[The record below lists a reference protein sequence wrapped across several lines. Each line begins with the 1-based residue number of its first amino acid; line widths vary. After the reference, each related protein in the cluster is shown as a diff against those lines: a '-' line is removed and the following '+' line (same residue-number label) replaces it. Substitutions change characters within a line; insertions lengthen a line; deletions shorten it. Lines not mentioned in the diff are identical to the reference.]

1 MVDDEDGVRM
11 VAARALKA
19 KGWQVTE
26 CGNAEQAIEHFQ
38 KGDKF
43 DLLITDMVMPGM
55 DGETLIKQVKSAY
68 PKIKTILMSGYSEEF
83 ARHGSEQH
91 DDFEFLAKPFE
102 LSDLIKK
109 VKEVLEN
116 D

>member
-1 MVDDEDGVRM
+1 
-11 VAARALKA
+11 
-19 KGWQVTE
+19 
-26 CGNAEQAIEHFQ
+26 
-38 KGDKF
+38 
-43 DLLITDMVMPGM
+43 M
-55 DGETLIKQVKSAY
+55 DGETLIKQIKMAH
-68 PKIKTILMSGYSEEF
+68 PKIRTILMSGYSEEF

-102 LSDLIKK
+102 LSGLIKK